1 MRYLLILFLWLPGSA
16 FAQQGKHYAD
26 SIRSFQQDY
35 VISHEV
41 VKGADKKYLRFYPV
55 NASFH
60 VTAVFEK
67 ISDSL
72 QLKTSKGGSETFY
85 RYGKITLRLNNKVY
99 AMYIYQ
105 SPRLMHTTGF
115 EDYLFLPF
123 TDLSNGRDT
132 YGGGRYIDL
141 TIKDIQ
147 NDKLVIDFN
156 KCYNPYCAYRTGYR
170 CPIPPKE
177 NDLPL
182 AVTAG
187 EKAFGKRLI
196 NNIPAQK

>member
-1 MRYLLILFLWLPGSA
+1 MRYFFIFFLLFSGNA
-16 FAQQGKHYAD
+16 FAQQGKNYSD

-41 VKGADKKYLRFYPV
+41 VKGTEKKYLHFFPV

-60 VTAVFEK
+60 VMAVFEK

-99 AMYIYQ
+99 SMYIYQ
-105 SPRLMHTTGF
+105 SPRLMHTPGF
-115 EDYLFLPF
+115 EGYLFLPF
-123 TDLSNGRDT
+123 TDLSNGIET

-141 TIKDIQ
+141 TTKDIQ
-147 NDKLVIDFN
+147 NNKLIIDFN
-156 KCYNPYCAYRTGYR
+156 KCYNPYCAYGPGYR
-170 CPIPPKE
+170 CPVPPKE
-177 NDLPL
+177 NDLP
-182 AVTAG
+182 VSINAG
-187 EKAFGKRLI
+187 EKAFGK
-196 NNIPAQK
+196 PVH